1 MDKLSEP
8 DKRAFSDLPEIRYV
22 KGIGPKRAEI
32 FKTLG
37 VHSVRD
43 LLYFFPRRYED
54 RSRFTSIASAPPGE
68 PVTCRGEI
76 LEVRFRPIRRM
87 PLVEVLFGDASG
99 TLRAVFFNQPYL
111 KKTFEA
117 GQHVIFHG
125 KVENYEGRLQI
136 TNPEFEIVEE
146 GDEDSAHVGRIVPVY
161 PLTEGLFQRSLRV
174 VLKDAV
180 EIHLLR
186 AVTDPLPPSLRSE
199 LDLVPLDRAVQ
210 NMHFPASFEDLAA
223 ARKRIVFD
231 EFFDFFLR
239 LMIRMK
245 KLRTRLK
252 APRITAGPERFG
264 EFRSTLPFPL
274 TSSQEKALADI
285 ARDLATEIP
294 MNRLLQ
300 GDVGSG
306 KTVVAVLGMA
316 MVVESGAQAAIMAP
330 TSILAEQHYQTIS
343 KLLTEESNAV
353 PPYLER
359 GQVRLLT
366 GDTGAAERGE
376 IFAGLE
382 SGYVKVLI
390 GTHALIEDPVV
401 FQNLQMAV
409 VDEQHRFGVAQRAAL
424 RNKGDNPHLLVMTA
438 TPIPRSLQ
446 FTIFGDLDVSIMDEL
461 PAGRIPIL
469 TYINY
474 PMERERV
481 YEKIRM
487 EVENGNQAF
496 IIYPLVEAG
505 ENDDAKAAV
514 DEQSR
519 LQREVFPE
527 FKVGLVHGRMRP
539 AEKDQVMLAFR
550 NREFDV
556 LVSTS
561 VVEVG
566 VDIPNATVMVIEG
579 ANHFGLSQL
588 HQFRGRVGRGSEQS
602 YCFLIPDRDDAFEN
616 KRLKVMTETNDGFV
630 LAEEDLKQRG
640 PGDFLGTRQAGAL
653 NLQVAS
659 LADTRLIKQ
668 AREIAEK
675 VLLEDPDL
683 NNGENLTL
691 KDALE
696 TFWPQT
702 DGAGDVS

>member
-306 KTVVAVLGMA
+306 KTVVAVFAFFL
-316 MVVESGAQAAIMAP
+316 AAKAGYQSAFLIP
-330 TSILAEQHYQTIS
+330 TEILAEQHFRTIS
-343 KLLTEESNAV
+343 RFLAPLNVRVELLTKSVDADH
-353 PPYLER
+353 R
-359 GQVRLLT
+359 GRITADLKR
-366 GDTGAAERGE
+366 GD
-376 IFAGLE
+376 LP
-382 SGYVKVLI
+382 VLV
-390 GTHALIEDPVV
+390 GTHAVLQEDVA
-401 FQNLQMAV
+401 FSNLGLVAI
-409 VDEQHRFGVAQRAAL
+409 DEQHKFGVHQRNHL
-424 RNKGDNPHLLVMTA
+424 LKRTPRPHQLVMTA
-438 TPIPRSLQ
+438 TPIPRTLGL
-446 FTIFGDLDVSIMDEL
+446 TVYADLDISVMRDM
-461 PAGRIPIL
+461 PAGRKPVK
-469 TYINY
+469 TYWIT
-474 PMERERV
+474 R
-481 YEKIRM
+481 
-487 EVENGNQAF
+487 
-496 IIYPLVEAG
+496 
-505 ENDDAKAAV
+505 AK
-514 DEQSR
+514 QP
-519 LQREVFPE
+519 EVFRHVAERLAKGEQAYIVFPLIEESEKADLLAAKKE
-527 FKVGLVHGRMRP
+527 FDRLKKSVFPGFKIGLVHGKLDRPERESIMR
-539 AEKDQVMLAFR
+539 AFGR
-550 NREFDV
+550 GEIRV
-556 LVSTS
+556 LVATS
-561 VVEVG
+561 VIEVG
-566 VDIPNATVMVIEG
+566 VDQPNATVMIIEN
-579 ANHFGLSQL
+579 AERFGLAQL
-588 HQFRGRVGRGSEQS
+588 HQLRGRIGRGEIESE
-602 YCFLIPDRDDAFEN
+602 CFLFGEPSTEEGK
-616 KRLKVMTETNDGFV
+616 KRLRLLTKLTDGF
-630 LAEEDLKQRG
+630 LIAEEDLKLRG
-640 PGDFLGTRQAGAL
+640 QGDLLGTRQSGVPFFR
-653 NLQVAS
+653 VADLLTDEAMLI
-659 LADTRLIKQ
+659 LARDR
-668 AREIAEK
+668 ARTI
-675 VLLEDPDL
+675 V
-683 NNGENLTL
+683 
-691 KDALE
+691 DALDLDALKNPGHWIHKYLGE
-696 TFWPQT
+696 RN
-702 DGAGDVS
+702 VSLPHSS